1 MLQSMG
7 SQRVGHDRVTEQQQ
21 QQQQQQQQMILK
33 PKVYQN
39 HPESLLNGLLLTPNH
54 RASDSVG
61 LGPGSRICM
70 SKKFSGAAN
79 NAGSLASLEHH

>member
-1 MLQSMG
+1 MLQCMG
-7 SQRVGHDRVTEQQQ
+7 SQRVGHDRATE
-21 QQQQQQQQMILK
+21 QQQQQQMILK

-39 HPESLLNGLLLTPNH
+39 HPESLLNGLLLSPNH

-70 SKKFSGAAN
+70 SKKYSGDAN
-79 NAGSLASLEHH
+79 NAGSLALLENH